1 MRAKRKQRLYLVILL
16 VAGLSVAVGLTL
28 KALQQNINLF
38 FTPTQIVDGE
48 APQGVAFRIGEAP
61 QGVAFRIGG
70 MVVDDSLE
78 RSDQDLSVQFQI
90 TDTAKSVP
98 VRYTGILPDLFRE
111 GQGVVALGRLDGN
124 TFVAS
129 EVLAKHDENYM
140 APEAAE
146 AIKQANAQMYKTQGD
161 SE

>member
-1 MRAKRKQRLYLVILL
+1 MRAKRKQRLYMVILL
-16 VAGLSVAVGLTL
+16 VVGLGIAVGLTL
-28 KALQQNINLF
+28 MALQQNINLF
-38 FTPTQIVDGE
+38 FTPSQIV
-48 APQGVAFRIGEAP
+48 AGEAP

-70 MVVDDSLE
+70 MVVDDSVK
-78 RSDQDLSVQFQI
+78 RSEQDLSVQFQV
-90 TDTAKSVP
+90 TDTAQQVP

-111 GQGVVALGRLDGN
+111 GQGVVALGRLEGK

-146 AIKQANAQMYKTQGD
+146 AIKQANAQMYKNKGVT
-161 SE
+161 E

>member
-16 VAGLSVAVGLTL
+16 VTGLGIAVGLTL
-28 KALQQNINLF
+28 MALQQNINLF
-38 FTPTQIVDGE
+38 FTPSQIV
-48 APQGVAFRIGEAP
+48 AGEAP

-70 MVVDDSLE
+70 MVVDDSVK
-78 RSDQDLSVQFQI
+78 RSEQDLSVQFQV
-90 TDTAKSVP
+90 TDTAQQVP

-111 GQGVVALGRLDGN
+111 GQGVVALGRLEGD

-146 AIKQANAQMYKTQGD
+146 AIKQANAQMYKNKGIT
-161 SE
+161 E

>member
-16 VAGLSVAVGLTL
+16 VAGLSIAVGLVL
-28 KALQQNINLF
+28 IALQQNINLF
-38 FTPTQIVDGE
+38 FTPSQIV
-48 APQGVAFRIGEAP
+48 AGEAP

-70 MVVDDSLE
+70 MVVDDSLK
-78 RSDQDLSVQFQI
+78 RSDQDLSVQFEV
-90 TDTAKSVP
+90 TDTAQSVP
-98 VRYTGILPDLFRE
+98 VLYTGILPDLFRE
-111 GQGVVALGRLDGN
+111 GQGVVALGRLDGK

-146 AIKQANAQMYKTQGD
+146 AIKQANAKMYKNED
-161 SE
+161 AK

>member
-28 KALQQNINLF
+28 MALQQNINLF
-38 FTPTQIVDGE
+38 FTPTQIVD
-48 APQGVAFRIGEAP
+48 GEAP

-111 GQGVVALGRLDGN
+111 GQGVVALGRLDGK

>member
-28 KALQQNINLF
+28 MALQQNINLF
-38 FTPTQIVDGE
+38 FTPTQIVD
-48 APQGVAFRIGEAP
+48 GEAP

-111 GQGVVALGRLDGN
+111 GQGVVALGRLDGK

-146 AIKQANAQMYKTQGD
+146 AIKQANAQMYKAQGD

>member
-28 KALQQNINLF
+28 MALKQNINLF
-38 FTPTQIVDGE
+38 FTPTQIVD
-48 APQGVAFRIGEAP
+48 GEAP

-78 RSDQDLSVQFQI
+78 RSDQDLSVQFKI

-111 GQGVVALGRLDGN
+111 GQGVVALGRLDGK

-129 EVLAKHDENYM
+129 EVLAKHEENYM

-146 AIKQANAQMYKTQGD
+146 AIKQANAQLYKAQGD

>member
-16 VAGLSVAVGLTL
+16 VAGLSIAVGLAL
-28 KALQQNINLF
+28 MALQQNINLF
-38 FTPTQIVDGE
+38 FTPSQIV
-48 APQGVAFRIGEAP
+48 AGEAP

-70 MVVDDSLE
+70 MVVDDSLK
-78 RSDQDLSVQFQI
+78 RSDQDLSVQFEV
-90 TDTAKSVP
+90 TDTAQSVP

-111 GQGVVALGRLDGN
+111 GQGVVALGRLDGK

-146 AIKQANAQMYKTQGD
+146 AIKQANAQMYKDKDAEQ
-161 SE
+161 

>member
-16 VAGLSVAVGLTL
+16 LTGLSIAVGLTL
-28 KALQQNINLF
+28 MALQQNINLF
-38 FTPTQIVDGE
+38 FTPSQI
-48 APQGVAFRIGEAP
+48 AAGEAP

-70 MVVDDSLE
+70 MVVDNSVK
-78 RSDQDLSVQFQI
+78 RSDQDLSVQFEV
-90 TDTAKSVP
+90 TDTAVAVP
-98 VRYTGILPDLFRE
+98 VSYTGILPDLFRE
-111 GQGVVALGRLDGN
+111 GQGVVALGRLDGK

-146 AIKQANAQMYKTQGD
+146 AINQANAKLYNPQGTAQ
-161 SE
+161 

>member
-28 KALQQNINLF
+28 MALQQNINLF
-38 FTPTQIVDGE
+38 FTPTQIVD
-48 APQGVAFRIGEAP
+48 GEAP

-111 GQGVVALGRLDGN
+111 GQGVVALGRLDGK

-146 AIKQANAQMYKTQGD
+146 AIKQANAQLYKAQGD

>member
-16 VAGLSVAVGLTL
+16 ISGLSIAVGLTL
-28 KALQQNINLF
+28 MALQQNINLF

-48 APQGVAFRIGEAP
+48 APQGVAFRIG
-61 QGVAFRIGG
+61 G
-70 MVVDDSLE
+70 MVLEDSVK
-78 RSDQDLSVQFQI
+78 RSDEDLSVQFEV

-98 VRYTGILPDLFRE
+98 VRYVGILPDLFRE
-111 GQGVVALGRLDGN
+111 GQGVVALGRLEGK

-146 AIKQANAQMYKTQGD
+146 AIKQANAKMYQNKD
-161 SE
+161 IN

>member
-28 KALQQNINLF
+28 MALQQNINLF
-38 FTPTQIVDGE
+38 FTPTQIVN
-48 APQGVAFRIGEAP
+48 GEAP

-70 MVVDDSLE
+70 MVVDDSVK
-78 RSDQDLSVQFQI
+78 RSDQDLSVQFQV

-98 VRYTGILPDLFRE
+98 VLYTGILPDLFRE
-111 GQGVVALGRLDGN
+111 GQGVVALGRLEGK

-146 AIKQANAQMYKTQGD
+146 AIKQANEQMYKAQGE
-161 SE
+161 SQ